1 MPKRKRE
8 DDAEEVFG
16 RFREELHHALKMAKG
31 FERQRQSKRLH
42 DSKTTPD
49 KKTRIEKEIV
59 VLKSLDLHQVAHA
72 HLCSALLRIKS
83 AAESPKLPEQIK
95 AGVPKPELTEEEK
108 TALHNVTSGLSNRQ
122 EVRSVI
128 EKAIPGICKVLGVA
142 APDKKGKGK
151 TPDKKSAADSKPSAK
166 EKAGTKAPEIG
177 KKKRKPAQEDSE
189 DSDSDEDSDVDEEE
203 RAISQLDDLLASTSG
218 EESEEE
224 EGEEAAGARGKA
236 KRSGGKGEISKGE
249 TAKTLTSK
257 SIPKEL
263 DPMEVTTDEDDNA
276 EDYDEEYDLDSVEI
290 TDEGSEVEDIP
301 DSDADSDSDSDS
313 DSDAEADSDSTEW
326 NGFSDIASVHSPANS
341 DVESDFE
348 SSSEATRSP
357 PPKKQKNKTKQPE
370 QHAAVTGTTFLPS
383 LMGGY
388 ISGSDEEASDLEI
401 APQTH
406 KNRRGQRARQA
417 IWEKRFKDQAKHLKK
432 QQQQNKQRDS
442 GWDPKRGA
450 VEGDG
455 SRKPWKQGIRN
466 PLSGNGG
473 NAGEQGST
481 PGGQHPHSSSNPKK
495 EAAPPP
501 PPRKRD
507 DTGPLHP
514 SWEAKRKAKEAQRAS
529 APFQG
534 KKIVFD

>member
-83 AAESPKLPEQIK
+83 VAESPKLPEQIK

-128 EKAIPGICKVLGVA
+128 EKAIPGICRVLGVA

-151 TPDKKSAADSKPSAK
+151 TPDKKNAADSKPPGK
-166 EKAGTKAPEIG
+166 EKAETKAPETG
-177 KKKRKPAQEDSE
+177 KQKRKPVQEDSE
-189 DSDSDEDSDVDEEE
+189 DSESDSDVDEEE

-224 EGEEAAGARGKA
+224 EGEEAAEAGGKA

-263 DPMEVTTDEDDNA
+263 DPMEVTTDEDADDGDDNA
-276 EDYDEEYDLDSVEI
+276 EDYDDEYDLDSMEI
-290 TDEGSEVEDIP
+290 TDEGSGAEDTP
-301 DSDADSDSDSDS
+301 DSDSDFDS
-313 DSDAEADSDSTEW
+313 DSDADSDSTEW
-326 NGFSDIASVHSPANS
+326 NGFSDIASVHSPPNS
-341 DVESDFE
+341 DGE
-348 SSSEATRSP
+348 SSSASSSSAASRSP

-370 QHAAVTGTTFLPS
+370 QPATMTGTTFLPS

-466 PLSGNGG
+466 PLSGNSG
-473 NAGEQGST
+473 NAGEQGSMA
-481 PGGQHPHSSSNPKK
+481 GGQHQQSSYPTK
-495 EAAPPP
+495 ETAPPP